1 MGQSRSAGDRA
12 LAREEI
18 AATVTRAV
26 SEVKVVDLHTHL
38 YDVRFEGLI
47 LRGVDDLLTYHY
59 LISEVLRVSDVSAE
73 RFYRLSKERQA
84 ALVWDELFVR
94 RSPLSEATRGVI
106 TAATGYGL
114 DARREGL
121 DGLRRFAAAMSASE
135 HIDRTLDIAGI
146 SHVVMTNDP
155 FDDDE
160 RPVWF
165 EERPRDERFL
175 AGLRIDHLIM
185 HLETSW
191 NMLGEWGY
199 AIAPDFTGKSAHEA
213 RRFLA
218 DWIGRT
224 GARYAAASFPPD
236 FSWPDD
242 SVPGRVMRESV
253 IPACRE
259 AGIPFA
265 LMIGVNRRINPA
277 LKKAGD
283 TLARA
288 DVSAVGRLCR
298 EFPDI
303 RFMVT
308 MLSRENQHEL
318 AVMARKFANLA
329 VFGCWWFVNTPSIV
343 AEITAERAELLGLS
357 FVPQHSDA
365 RVVDQLVYKWAHA
378 RRVIGEVLAK
388 KYLDL
393 FDSGWAPSLAEIKR
407 DIELL
412 FGGLPREWLGIR

>member
-1 MGQSRSAGDRA
+1 MSDSSSGNARP

-18 AATVTRAV
+18 AGTLRQAVTD
-26 SEVKVVDLHTHL
+26 VKVVDLHTHL
-38 YDVRFEGLI
+38 YDTRFDNLI

-59 LISEVLRVSDVSAE
+59 LISEVLRVTGME
-73 RFYRLSKERQA
+73 PEKFYGLSKPKQA
-84 ALVWDELFVR
+84 ELVWDELFMK
-94 RSPLSEATRGVI
+94 RSPVSEATRGVV
-106 TAATGYGL
+106 TAAAGYGL
-114 DARREGL
+114 DARAEGL
-121 DGLRRFAAAMSASE
+121 DGLRKFAAGMSAAE
-135 HIDRTLDIAGI
+135 QVDRTFETARI

-165 EERPRDERFL
+165 ENGRRDERFL

-185 HLETSW
+185 HLDSSCKK
-191 NMLGEWGY
+191 LAEWGY
-199 AIAPDFTGKSAHEA
+199 EIDAGFGGKSAGEA

-218 DWIGRT
+218 DWIKLT
-224 GARYAAASFPPD
+224 DARYCATSFPPE
-236 FSWPDD
+236 FAWPDD
-242 SVPGRVMRESV
+242 SVSGRVLREAV

-265 LMIGVNRRINPA
+265 LMIGVNRRVNPP

-283 TLARA
+283 SVARA

-298 EFPDI
+298 EYPDV
-303 RFMVT
+303 RFLVT

-318 AVMARKFANLA
+318 AVVARKFANLC

-365 RVVDQLVYKWAHA
+365 RVLDQLVYKWAHA
-378 RRVIGEVLAK
+378 RKVTGDVLAA

-393 FDSGWAPSLAEIKR
+393 YDAGWAPTRAEITR
-407 DIELL
+407 DVERL
-412 FGGLPREWLGIR
+412 FSGLPKEWLGI